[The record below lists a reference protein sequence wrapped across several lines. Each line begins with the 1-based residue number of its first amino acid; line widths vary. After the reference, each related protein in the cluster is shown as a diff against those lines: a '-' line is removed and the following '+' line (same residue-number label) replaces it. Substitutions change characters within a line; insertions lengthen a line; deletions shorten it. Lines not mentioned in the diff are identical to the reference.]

1 MTNEVQQHEVHPEE
15 LTLYALGALAGT
27 ELARV
32 QKHVESCASCRLELQ
47 RLNADMGVLAMAAV
61 PESTPPARVKDR
73 LLAEIERDKRDR
85 SDKKAGWNW
94 SWAFRAALALI
105 LLAAV
110 IFEWRDTRRLQAQNE
125 DLSRQLQRERAD
137 SAQARA
143 IAELMKDPG
152 AMRITLM
159 STNSR
164 PQPMAH
170 VICSPEN
177 GRVLLM
183 AHHLAP
189 LGPGKMYEL
198 WLLPMSG
205 KPVPAG
211 MFNADAKWTAEMY
224 HTGLPEYVE
233 AKGFAITIEP
243 AEGSSAPTTTP
254 VLMGTSS

>member
-1 MTNEVQQHEVHPEE
+1 MTNEVQQHEVHPED
-15 LTLYALGALAGT
+15 LTLYALGSLEGA

-32 QKHVESCASCRLELQ
+32 RKHLEACASCRLELQ
-47 RLNADMGVLAMAAV
+47 RLNADMGILAMAAA
-61 PESTPPARVKDR
+61 PESTPPGRVKDR
-73 LLAEIERDKRDR
+73 LMKRIAHTERDAKVP
-85 SDKKAGWNW
+85 AWNW
-94 SWAFRAALALI
+94 SWAFRVALALI
-105 LLAAV
+105 LLVAV
-110 IFEWRDTRRLQAQNE
+110 MIQWRNTRNLQAQNA
-125 DLSRQLQRERAD
+125 QLKHELDQERAE
-137 SAQARA
+137 SAQSQA

-170 VICSPEN
+170 VICSSQN

-183 AHHLAP
+183 AHNLAP

-211 MFNADAKWTAEMY
+211 MFNSNAKWTAEMY
-224 HTGLPEYVE
+224 HSGLPEYVE

-243 AEGSSAPTTTP
+243 AEGSPAPTSAPI
-254 VLMGTSS
+254 LMGTSS

>member
-1 MTNEVQQHEVHPEE
+1 MTNEGQQHEVHAED
-15 LTLYALGALAGT
+15 LTLYALGALEAT

-32 QKHVESCASCRLELQ
+32 RKHLESCASCRLELQ
-47 RLNADMGVLAMAAV
+47 KLNADMGALAMATA
-61 PESTPPARVKDR
+61 PESMPPSRVKDR
-73 LLAEIERDKRDR
+73 LMKETDREAAGAKR
-85 SDKKAGWNW
+85 AWNW
-94 SWAFRAALALI
+94 SWAFRMALALI
-105 LLAAV
+105 LLVAV
-110 IFEWRDTRRLQAQNE
+110 IFQWRNTRVLEARNQ
-125 DLSRQLQRERAD
+125 QLLHELDRERTE

-159 STNSR
+159 STNSH

-170 VICSPEN
+170 VICTPKN

-183 AHHLAP
+183 AHDLEP

-211 MFNADAKWTAEMY
+211 MFNSDAKWTAEMY
-224 HTGLPEYVE
+224 HSGMPEYVE

-243 AEGSSAPTTTP
+243 AEGSAAPTSAPI
-254 VLMGTSS
+254 LMGNSQS

>member
-1 MTNEVQQHEVHPEE
+1 MTNEVQQHEVHPED
-15 LTLYALGALAGT
+15 LTLYALGALEGA
-27 ELARV
+27 EFARV
-32 QKHVESCASCRLELQ
+32 RRHVESCASCRLELQ
-47 RLNADMGVLAMAAV
+47 KLNADMGALAMATA
-61 PESTPPARVKDR
+61 PESSPPGRVRDR
-73 LLAEIERDKRDR
+73 LLKEIDR
-85 SDKKAGWNW
+85 KTRHSRRSTWNW
-94 SWAFRAALALI
+94 SWAFRGALAVI
-105 LLAAV
+105 LLVALIV
-110 IFEWRDTRRLQAQNE
+110 QWRNTRVLETRNQ
-125 DLSRQLQRERAD
+125 QLLHELDRERAE

-159 STNSR
+159 STNSH

-170 VICSPEN
+170 VICTPQN

-183 AHHLAP
+183 AHDLEP

-211 MFNADAKWTAEMY
+211 MFNSDAKWAAEMY

-243 AEGSSAPTTTP
+243 AEGSAAPTSAP
-254 VLMGTSS
+254 VLMGSSS